1 MSKKI
6 IFPKLEPWQEE
17 VYKDVENAQGT
28 GNIYVVKSKRQ
39 VGKSCLAVL
48 LLVKYALTNKCIS
61 VVVEPTQNQSRRI
74 FKQIVDLF
82 TPAEVI
88 KSANS
93 QLLTMEF
100 SNGSEILLKSAEQ
113 RDALRGFTV
122 SGLLVIDEAA
132 FIPDPIF
139 EILYPTCDAN
149 NAPILVISTP
159 LFCSGEFYNLYT
171 RGINGDKH
179 TKSYD
184 WSRYDT
190 SKYLSK
196 EKLEHYRETISSL
209 KFKSEYLGEF
219 ISEGSYIFGN
229 IATCVYSSRKGGSK
243 PIYAGIDWGAGNGG
257 DYTAV
262 MLMDSYGVITDIYAF
277 NDLGPV
283 EQIDKI
289 ASIIKSNP
297 SVKTVCVEMN
307 SIGSIYY
314 DMLRRA
320 IKPEIR
326 KFNTTNDTK
335 RNIIEQLITA
345 FNTRA
350 IGIPN
355 DDELLLELQHYTVEK
370 TAKGYTYNG
379 ADGVHDDYVMALAL
393 AYDTYKRRRGSAS
406 FSFGLA

>member
-1 MSKKI
+1 MTI
-6 IFPKLEPWQEE
+6 QFPPLEEWQKV
-17 VYKDVENAQGT
+17 VYEDVHIARRS
-28 GNIYVVKSKRQ
+28 GNIFVVKSKRQ
-39 VGKSCLAVL
+39 VGKSCLAAL
-48 LLVKYALTNKCIS
+48 LLIEYALKEKCIS
-61 VVVEPTQNQSRRI
+61 VVVEPTQAQSRRL
-74 FKQIVDLF
+74 FKQISDMMQPTGLL
-82 TPAEVI
+82 

-100 SNGSEILLKSAEQ
+100 SNGSEILFKSAEQ

-171 RGINGDKH
+171 RGMNGDKH
-179 TKSYD
+179 TKSYN
-184 WSRYDT
+184 WSEYDT

-219 ISEGSYIFGN
+219 ISEGSYIFGDIN
-229 IATCVYSSRKGGSK
+229 GCIYSKRAADVK

-257 DYTAV
+257 DFTV
-262 MLMDSYGVITDIYAF
+262 LMLMDRNGVITDIEAF

-283 EQIDKI
+283 EQIERI
-289 ASIIKSNP
+289 AAIINSKPSI
-297 SVKTVCVEMN
+297 KTVCVEMN
-307 SIGSIYY
+307 SIGTIYY
-314 DMLRRA
+314 DMLKKT
-320 IKPEIR
+320 IKTNIR
-326 KFNTTNDTK
+326 KFITTNDSK
-335 RNIIEQLITA
+335 RDIIEQLITA
-345 FNTRA
+345 FQTQKV
-350 IGIPN
+350 GIPY
-355 DDELLLELQHYTVEK
+355 DEELILELQHYTMEK
-370 TAKGYTYNG
+370 TTKGYTYNG

-393 AYDTYKRRRGSAS
+393 AFDTYKKKRDSAFS
-406 FSFGLA
+406 FSMG